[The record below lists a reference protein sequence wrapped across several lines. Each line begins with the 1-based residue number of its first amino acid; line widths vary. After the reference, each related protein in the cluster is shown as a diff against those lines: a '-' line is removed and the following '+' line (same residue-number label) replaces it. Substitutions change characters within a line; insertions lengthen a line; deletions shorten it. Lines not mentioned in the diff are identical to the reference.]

1 MKPYWEIQK
10 KSFFFMKSG
19 FFPNLFI
26 TFVVLK
32 QPKNSNDMLK
42 RPSMKKIGGMSLV
55 ITAMLLALL
64 PSCGK
69 NDGPSSTT
77 SSTKKVSG
85 VIVEQLN
92 PVSDALLPL
101 LDNFTS
107 GPIAEGEPIVVRF
120 KDPSSLKVHFGEPIP
135 AKVFGFKPALK
146 GNAVWMD
153 ESTIAFQ
160 YDNIDLAQQ
169 YTCDFKIADFVD
181 VPSDQTLQF
190 GFGVRRQNFS
200 LMETEPVCTSD
211 DKMDYRLRVIFV
223 NSIDED
229 AALTLFDEIFRK
241 QYNVTATSL
250 GNNTFDFTLK
260 GIQRKNAEYVL
271 PVVMDGKALKSEAQI
286 RRQLTVYAKG
296 EFKPASF
303 EVDKSSGHAAL
314 YFTQPLRENQNIVG
328 IITFAPAIGYRSTIT
343 GSRIDFYFD
352 KTSVYSY
359 QLSEMEMTVGKGIR
373 NADNA
378 LLQEDYVFDF
388 DMTENLPKV
397 RWTDDGV
404 IIPDVDETTVYF
416 DAICLNSVT
425 LRIVRIFDDNILSF
439 LQDNDLTETYGV
451 RKVGRLEKKVR
462 LAIDNPYPNQWKT
475 FPIVLSNYIKVEPG
489 AMYQLSLNFGP
500 ADYTFASEEM
510 KQAVMENE
518 AREASYW
525 DGEAYDYREFR
536 YDGDWDDPNDY
547 YYYNYVEEK
556 KNIVVS
562 NLAVTAKMGRNDVL
576 DAFVFNINDAQP
588 ASGVKVTAFN
598 FQRQQLAQGS
608 TDGLGHVQLKCA
620 NRPAFIV
627 ATDSK
632 GSKSVIKLNDGNA
645 LSYSRFN
652 VDGEAV
658 EKGVSGF
665 AYTNRGVWRPGDE
678 LQLNLMLND
687 MDDAL
692 PKDYPVILEVI
703 DASGRLYAKQVN
715 TKPVNDIYRFNVST
729 NVSDET
735 GLWMA
740 RFKVGTAIIT
750 QNLRVETV
758 KPNRLEINFDLPEV
772 ISLRNPEKV
781 NFSSKWLNGL
791 KASGLKAE
799 IDAKVRSG
807 QTTFKGFE
815 KYSFV
820 NETQSFYPTE
830 KAVFSGPLNSEGQTT
845 IGFGPLTE
853 LSSEQM
859 MNATLTVK
867 VFEQGGDFS
876 VASYRAKLSPYARY
890 VGVELPEPTAKY
902 GGYYDTDKDW
912 KFKIAVVNENGKANN
927 STVTLDY
934 ALYKL
939 DSYWWWSSEDDIYT
953 LQRYASGTYK
963 RPVQNGTLTC
973 NGTTSLTLNVA
984 KDKWGY
990 YLLVVNDKQGGHTF
1004 AKVIDFD
1011 WSYGHSS
1018 SATGAPAQLTIK
1030 AGAESYQ
1037 VGEKMVVTFPANDKA
1052 KALVTVEANEKVL
1065 QTLLIDNL
1073 GQEGKVEITA
1083 TEEMIPN
1090 IYVYVALI
1098 QPHDVDNDLPIR
1110 LYGVVPVKVE
1120 DRKLQLKPSITV
1132 PETTNTKKTIEVK
1145 VGEANKKAM
1154 TYTLAVVDEGIL
1166 GLTNFST
1173 PNPYGY
1179 FNAKQALKVRTW
1191 DNYSSIIDAFSGE
1204 LGSVYAIG
1212 GDGILNQEITL
1223 DNRFKAYAVTLGPFE
1238 LKAGITNTHEFDV
1251 PQCSGALRFMV
1262 VAKGEGKAF
1271 GSAEKQMKVIDPIT
1285 LYATAPR
1292 VVSPGDELT
1301 MKVQVLSPTLKGK
1314 TAEVKF
1320 DNKNLEPNGAL
1331 PTTVAIDNNGEGMIV
1346 IKTQVAQTTG
1356 NARLKVAV
1364 TGAGYTA
1371 ESSTEMPIRMPY
1383 TERRNTMTKEI
1394 EGGQSATIPF
1404 NLEGIAGAQSGRV
1417 TMSSLLPVDLFSR
1430 LDFLTSYPH
1439 GCLEQTTSKAFPQ
1452 LYLNYFVQMD
1462 ENDKANMRNNIESA
1476 IANLRSYQ
1484 KSDNSMTNWIGG
1496 TYTDPWT
1503 EIYALHFLVEAQKQ
1517 GFNVP
1522 QYFIDGLLK
1531 YQADRAKQWKN
1542 NPDFK
1547 QGETIQA
1554 YRLFV
1559 LALADKAEMGAMNRF
1574 KEIDMNYDLTKA
1586 LAAAAFAQTGKT
1598 TIAQNL
1604 LPVVGEN
1611 QRMSDYYTS
1620 FGSTTRDLAF
1630 LTYTQMLCDADHQTV
1645 QNNINAICG
1654 ILNSDCWLDTQ
1665 STAFALFVLGK
1676 YAEKENLSNGN
1687 LSANVKVNGD
1697 DHNLNSNMSSMG
1709 FAFVPKIGSNSVE
1722 VKNNSDQKMVA
1733 NIFTKTTVAEYG
1745 MEESGNLIKMTVSYH
1760 DKNGNALNPANLAVG
1775 TDVRVSITV
1784 SNPSEWQ
1791 VTELAL
1797 SYYLPSGWE
1806 LINDRLSGESTGN
1819 DGAKHID
1826 LRDDRAYFYFDL
1838 APGTK
1843 KTFTVK
1849 ANATYEGNYMIPAVR
1864 CEDMY
1869 NNEIYYEVP
1878 ARGCVVK

>member
-1 MKPYWEIQK
+1 
-10 KSFFFMKSG
+10 
-19 FFPNLFI
+19 
-26 TFVVLK
+26 
-32 QPKNSNDMLK
+32 
-42 RPSMKKIGGMSLV
+42 MKKICGIGLV
-55 ITAMLLALL
+55 LTAMLLVFL

-69 NDGPSSTT
+69 KGDAPSG
-77 SSTKKVSG
+77 KKVPG
-85 VIVEQLN
+85 VIVEQLK

-120 KDPSSLKVHFGEPIP
+120 KDPASLKLKFGEPIP

-153 ESTIAFQ
+153 ESTVAFQ
-160 YDNIDLAQQ
+160 YDNIDLTQQ
-169 YTCDFKIADFVD
+169 YTCDFKIADFID
-181 VPSDQTLQF
+181 VPADQTLQF

-200 LMETEPVCTSD
+200 LVETEPICASD
-211 DKMDYRLRVIFV
+211 GKMDYRLRVIFI
-223 NSIDED
+223 NSLEEED
-229 AALTLFDEIFRK
+229 ALTLFEESFRK

-250 GNNTFDFTLK
+250 GNNTFDFLLK
-260 GIQRKNAEYVL
+260 GIQRKNSEYEL
-271 PVVMDGKALKSEAQI
+271 PVVMDGKALKSDGLI
-286 RRQLTVYAKG
+286 RRQLPIYAKG

-314 YFTQPLRENQNIVG
+314 YFTQPLKENQNIVG
-328 IITFAPAIGYRSTIT
+328 IINFAPQIGYRSSIT
-343 GSRIDFYFD
+343 GNRIDFYFD
-352 KTSVYSY
+352 KSSLYNY
-359 QLSEMEMTVGKGIR
+359 QLSEMQMTVGKGVR
-373 NADNA
+373 NTDND
-378 LLQEDYVFDF
+378 LLQEDYEFDF
-388 DMTENLPKV
+388 DLTENLPKV

-416 DAICLNSVT
+416 DAICLNAVT
-425 LRIVRIFDDNILSF
+425 LRIIRIFDDNILSF

-475 FPIVLSNYIKVEPG
+475 FPIVLSDYIKVEPG

-525 DGEAYDYREFR
+525 DGDAYDYKEYR
-536 YDGDWDDPNDY
+536 YDGDWDDPDGY
-547 YYYNYVEEK
+547 YYYNYVEER

-576 DAFVFNINDAQP
+576 DAFVFTINNAQP
-588 ASGVKVTAFN
+588 ASGAQVMAYN
-598 FQRQQLAQGS
+598 FQRQQLAKGT
-608 TDGLGHVQLKCA
+608 TDAQGHVQLQCA
-620 NRPAFIV
+620 NRPAFVV

-632 GSKSVIKLNDGNA
+632 GSKSVIKLSDGNA

-687 MDDAL
+687 LDDAL
-692 PKDYPVILEVI
+692 PKDYPVVLEVN

-715 TKPVNDIYRFNVST
+715 TKPVNDIYCFTVPT

-735 GLWMA
+735 GLWTA
-740 RFKVGTAIIT
+740 RFKVGTSTIT
-750 QNLRVETV
+750 KNLRVETV
-758 KPNRLEINFDLPEV
+758 KPNRLEINFNLPEV
-772 ISLRNPEKV
+772 VSLSSPERV
-781 NFSSKWLNGL
+781 SLTSKWLNGL
-791 KASGLKAE
+791 KATGLKAE
-799 IDAKVRSG
+799 VDATVRGG
-807 QTTFKGFE
+807 QTSFKGFE
-815 KYSFV
+815 RYSFE

-830 KAVFSGPLNSEGQTT
+830 EAVFSGPLNSEGQAFV
-845 IGFGPLTE
+845 GFGPLTD

-859 MNATLTVK
+859 MNATFTVK

-876 VASYRAKLSPYARY
+876 IASYRTKLSPYARY

-912 KFKIAVVNENGKANN
+912 KFKIAVVNENGKANS

-939 DSYWWWSSEDDIYT
+939 DSYWWWSSEDNYT

-1018 SATGAPAQLTIK
+1018 SATGAPAQLSMK
-1030 AGAESYQ
+1030 AGADSYQ
-1037 VGEKMVVTFPANDKA
+1037 VGDKMVVTFPANDRA
-1052 KALVTVEANEKVL
+1052 RALVTVEANEKVL
-1065 QTLLIDNL
+1065 QTLMIDNL

-1098 QPHDVDNDLPIR
+1098 QPHDAENNLPIR

-1120 DRKLQLKPSITV
+1120 DRKLQLKPSVTV
-1132 PETTNTKKTIEVK
+1132 PETANTKKTIEVK
-1145 VGEANKKAM
+1145 VGETNNKAM

-1166 GLTNFST
+1166 GLTNFTT
-1173 PNPYGY
+1173 PDPYGY

-1212 GDGILNQEITL
+1212 GDGIINQEITL

-1238 LKAGITNTHEFDV
+1238 LKAGSTNTHEFEV

-1271 GSAEKQMKVIDPIT
+1271 GAAEKQMKVIDPIT
-1285 LYATAPR
+1285 LYASAPR
-1292 VVSPGDELT
+1292 VVAPGDELT

-1320 DNKNLEPNGAL
+1320 DNKNLDPVGTF
-1331 PTTVAIDNNGEGMIV
+1331 PTSVAIDNNGEGLI
-1346 IKTQVAQTTG
+1346 TVATRVPETTG
-1356 NARLKVAV
+1356 NAKLKVTV
-1364 TGAGYTA
+1364 SGGGYSA
-1371 ESSTEMPIRMPY
+1371 ESTTEMPIRMPY
-1383 TERRNTMTKEI
+1383 AERRHTITKEI
-1394 EGGQSATIPF
+1394 EGGQTVNIPF
-1404 NLEGIAGAQSGRV
+1404 NLEGMTGSQSGRV
-1417 TMSSLLPVDLFSR
+1417 TVSSLLPVDLFSR
-1430 LDFLTSYPH
+1430 LDYLTSYPH
-1439 GCLEQTTSKAFPQ
+1439 GCLEQVTSKAFPQ
-1452 LYLNYFVQMD
+1452 LYLNHFIQQDDNAVEQ
-1462 ENDKANMRNNIESA
+1462 MRNNVESA
-1476 IANLRSYQ
+1476 ITNLRSYQ

-1522 QYFIDGLLK
+1522 QYFVDGLLK

-1542 NPDFK
+1542 SPDYK
-1547 QGETIQA
+1547 PGETIQA

-1559 LALADKAEMGAMNRF
+1559 LALAGKAEMGAMNRF

-1598 TIAQNL
+1598 TIAQKL
-1604 LPVVGEN
+1604 LPVGVESG
-1611 QRMSDYYTS
+1611 RMSDYYTS

-1630 LTYTQMLCDADHQTV
+1630 LTYTQMLCDVDKAMV
-1645 QNNINAICG
+1645 QNNINQICG
-1654 ILNSDCWLDTQ
+1654 ILNSGRWLDTQ

-1676 YAEKENLSNGN
+1676 YAEKENVSNGN
-1687 LSANVKVNGD
+1687 LSASVNVNGD
-1697 DHNLNSNMSSMG
+1697 SHNLNTNMSSMG
-1709 FAFVPKIGSNSVE
+1709 FAFVPKLGSNSVE
-1722 VKNNSDQKMVA
+1722 VKNNGDQKLVA
-1733 NIFTKTTVAEYG
+1733 NIFTKTSVAEYE
-1745 MEESGNLIKMTVSYH
+1745 MQESGNLIQMTVSYQ
-1760 DKNGNALNPANLAVG
+1760 DKNGNALNPYNLNVG
-1775 TDVRVSITV
+1775 TDVRVIVTV
-1784 SNPSEWQ
+1784 KNPSEYQ

-1806 LINDRLSGESTGN
+1806 LVNDRLSGGGTGN
-1819 DGAKHID
+1819 EGAKHID

-1838 APGTK
+1838 TPNSK
-1843 KTFTVK
+1843 KTFTIK